1 MALKDIARF
10 TDIPEGTMKHVEVE
24 DHELLLA
31 NVEGKVYA
39 IDDRCGH
46 MSTPLSMGTLKGNIV
61 ECPLHRAQFDVIT
74 GKKVREPQ
82 MGGLT
87 NKIVAVSRMGKLMAV
102 IKTYDRKSYEIKI
115 ENDVIKINI

>member
-61 ECPLHRAQFDVIT
+61 ECPLHRAQF
-74 GKKVREPQ
+74 E
-82 MGGLT
+82 LLL
-87 NKIVAVSRMGKLMAV
+87 A
-102 IKTYDRKSYEIKI
+102 RKYENHKW
-115 ENDVIKINI
+115 EG

>member
-1 MALKDIARF
+1 
-10 TDIPEGTMKHVEVE
+10 
-24 DHELLLA
+24 
-31 NVEGKVYA
+31 
-39 IDDRCGH
+39 
-46 MSTPLSMGTLKGNIV
+46 
-61 ECPLHRAQFDVIT
+61 
-74 GKKVREPQ
+74 